1 MIQDAFVRL
10 RAKQL
15 YWQGYP
21 PAEIARLMGISQ
33 NTIYSWKKRDEW
45 DETPPVARVT
55 QSIDAR
61 LVQLTGKPDKT
72 GGDFKEIDLLTR
84 QLKKLSDGQPGD
96 ANGTKKPR
104 KRKLKN
110 HFTEE
115 QITALREKVMGSL
128 AVHQRDWYD
137 ALAVCEAADCRNRMI
152 LKSRQIGA
160 TWYFAR
166 EALLRALRDTVEYS
180 YQRNQIFLS
189 ASRRQAYQFK
199 GVIQRLA
206 EEVGVEL
213 KGGDKIVL
221 SNGAELHFL
230 GTSAA
235 SAQSYT
241 GHLYFDEFFWVA
253 NFIKLRKVAAA
264 MATLTGLTRTY
275 FSTPSSE
282 THEAYQ
288 FWTGDRWNE
297 KRAKSQR
304 QSFDVTWKTLNS
316 GLLCPDKTW
325 RQIVTIQDV
334 IDKGWKLTRL
344 DEIQDENSED
354 EFRNLYMCEFVR
366 DGESAFSLN
375 SLIGCG
381 VDGYD
386 DWPDWKP
393 FAPRPVGN
401 RPVWVGYDANGST
414 GNGDSGALCVVVP
427 PAVPGGRFRTIETIQ
442 VRGLEFEEQA
452 RVIEDIT
459 LKYNVQ
465 HVGIDVTGG
474 NGDAVYQIVKKF
486 FPAAVPYNFTLAS
499 KRALVMKMLQVIRAG
514 RWEYDRGERELVT
527 AFNAIRKTKTQ
538 GGFITYDTDRSRGVS
553 HGDLAWANM
562 LAVINEPLGD
572 DDGAVKSFVMEF

>member
-1 MIQDAFVRL
+1 MIQDAFVRQ

-21 PAEIARLMGISQ
+21 PAEIARLMGINQ
-33 NTIYSWKKRDEW
+33 NTIYAWKKRDEW
-45 DETPPVARVT
+45 DETPPVQRVS
-55 QSIDAR
+55 QSMDAR
-61 LVQLTGKPDKT
+61 LIQLTDKKDKT

-84 QLKKLSDGQPGD
+84 QLKKLSDGQPAG
-96 ANGTKKPR
+96 AGTGKKTR

-115 QITALREKVMGSL
+115 QIVALREKILDSL
-128 AVHQRDWYD
+128 SWHQRGWY
-137 ALAVCEAADCRNRMI
+137 EQRHHRNRMI

-166 EALLRALRDTVEYS
+166 EALLDALRDDVKYP

-189 ASRRQAYQFK
+189 ASRRQAHQFR
-199 GVIQRLA
+199 GFIQKMA
-206 EEVGVEL
+206 EEVDVEL

-235 SAQSYT
+235 TAQSYT
-241 GHLYFDEFFWVA
+241 GNLKFDEFFWVS
-253 NFIKLRKVAAA
+253 NFTNLRKVAGA
-264 MATLTGLTRTY
+264 MATLKGLTRTY
-275 FSTPSSE
+275 FSTPSGE
-282 THEAYQ
+282 THEAYP

-297 KRAKSQR
+297 KRPKAQR
-304 QSFDVTWKTLNS
+304 KAFDVGWKTLNS

-325 RQIVTIQDV
+325 RQIVTLKDV
-334 IDKGWKLTRL
+334 IDHGWEYTDLE
-344 DEIQDENSED
+344 EIQDENSED

-366 DGESAFSLN
+366 DGESAFNLN
-375 SLIGCG
+375 ALIGCG

-386 DWPDWKP
+386 EWPDWKP
-393 FAPRPVGN
+393 FASRPMGN
-401 RPVWVGYDANGST
+401 RPVWIGYDANGSS
-414 GNGDSGALCVVVP
+414 GNGDSGAISVVVP
-427 PAVPGGRFRTIETIQ
+427 PLVPGGKFRTVETEQ

-452 RVIEDIT
+452 KVIENFT
-459 LKYNVQ
+459 FKYNVQ

-474 NGDAVYQIVKKF
+474 NGEAVYQRVKKF
-486 FPAAVPYNFTLAS
+486 FPMAMPYTMSMTS
-499 KRALVMKMLQVIRAG
+499 KRALVLKMLQLIRAG
-514 RWEYDRGERELVT
+514 RWEYDRSERALIN
-527 AFNAIRKTKTQ
+527 AFNSVRKVKTP

-562 LAVINEPLGD
+562 LAIINEPLGQES
-572 DDGAVKSFVMEF
+572 GSGGFAMEF

>member
-1 MIQDAFVRL
+1 MIQDAFVRQ

-21 PAEIARLMGISQ
+21 PAEIARLMGINQ

-45 DETPPVARVT
+45 DETPPVQRVS
-55 QSIDAR
+55 QSMDAR
-61 LVQLTGKPDKT
+61 LIQLTDKKDKT

-84 QLKKLSDGQPGD
+84 QLKKLSDGQQAETG
-96 ANGTKKPR
+96 AGKKPR

-115 QITALREKVMGSL
+115 QIVALREKILDSL
-128 AVHQRDWYD
+128 SWHQRGWY
-137 ALAVCEAADCRNRMI
+137 EQRHHRNRMI

-166 EALLRALRDTVEYS
+166 EALLDALRDDVKYP

-189 ASRRQAYQFK
+189 ASRRQAHQFR
-199 GVIQRLA
+199 GFIQRVA
-206 EEVGVEL
+206 EEVDVEL

-235 SAQSYT
+235 TAQSYT
-241 GHLYFDEFFWVA
+241 GNLKFDEFFWVS
-253 NFIKLRKVAAA
+253 NFTNLRKVAGA
-264 MATLTGLTRTY
+264 MATLKGLTRTY
-275 FSTPSSE
+275 FSTPSGE
-282 THEAYQ
+282 THEAYP

-297 KRAKSQR
+297 KRTKAQR
-304 QSFDVTWKTLNS
+304 KAFDVGWKTLNS

-325 RQIVTIQDV
+325 RQIVTLKDV
-334 IDKGWKLTRL
+334 IENGWEYTDLE
-344 DEIQDENSED
+344 EIQDENSED

-366 DGESAFSLN
+366 DGESAFNLN
-375 SLIGCG
+375 ALIGCG
-381 VDGYD
+381 ADGYD
-386 DWPDWKP
+386 EWPDWKP
-393 FAPRPVGN
+393 FASRPMGN
-401 RPVWVGYDANGST
+401 RPVWIGYDANGSS
-414 GNGDSGALCVVVP
+414 GNGDSGAICVVVP
-427 PAVPGGRFRTIETIQ
+427 PLVPGGKFRTVETEQ

-452 RVIEDIT
+452 KVIENFT

-474 NGDAVYQIVKKF
+474 NGEAVYQIVKKF
-486 FPAAVPYNFTLAS
+486 FPMAMPYTMSMTS
-499 KRALVMKMLQVIRAG
+499 KRALVLKMLQLIRAG
-514 RWEYDRGERELVT
+514 RWEYDRSERALIN
-527 AFNAIRKTKTQ
+527 AFNSVRKVKTP
-538 GGFITYDTDRSRGVS
+538 GGFITYDTDRSRGIS

-562 LAVINEPLGD
+562 LAIINEPLGQES
-572 DDGAVKSFVMEF
+572 GSGGFAMEF

>member
-45 DETPPVARVT
+45 DETPPIARVT

-160 TWYFAR
+160 TWYFAQ
-166 EALLRALRDTVEYS
+166 EALLRALRDTVEYP

-297 KRAKSQR
+297 KRQKSKR
-304 QSFDVTWKTLNS
+304 QEFDVSWKALNS

-474 NGDAVYQIVKKF
+474 NGDGVYQIVKKF

-538 GGFITYDTDRSRGVS
+538 AGFITYDTDRSRGVS

-572 DDGAVKSFVMEF
+572 DDGAVKSLVMEF

>member
-1 MIQDAFVRL
+1 MIQDTFVRQ

-84 QLKKLSDGQPGD
+84 QLKKLSDGQPVD

-115 QITALREKVMGSL
+115 QIIALREKVMGSL

-160 TWYFAR
+160 TWYFAQ
-166 EALLRALRDTVEYS
+166 EALLRALRDTVEYP

-297 KRAKSQR
+297 KRQKSKR
-304 QSFDVTWKTLNS
+304 QEFDVSWKALNS

-427 PAVPGGRFRTIETIQ
+427 PAVPGGRFRTIETKQ

-514 RWEYDRGERELVT
+514 RWEYDRSERELVT

-572 DDGAVKSFVMEF
+572 DDGAVKSLVMEF

>member
-1 MIQDAFVRL
+1 MIQDTFVRL

-84 QLKKLSDGQPGD
+84 QLKKLSDGQPTD
-96 ANGTKKPR
+96 VNGTKKPR

-115 QITALREKVMGSL
+115 QITALREKVMSSL
-128 AVHQRDWYD
+128 AAHQRDWYD
-137 ALAVCEAADCRNRMI
+137 ALAVCEAADCRNRII

-160 TWYFAR
+160 TWYFAQ
-166 EALLRALRDTVEYS
+166 EALLRALRDTVEYP

-199 GVIQRLA
+199 GIIQKLA

-235 SAQSYT
+235 TAQSYT

-282 THEAYQ
+282 THEAYP

-297 KRAKSQR
+297 KRTKSQR
-304 QSFDVTWKTLNS
+304 QSFDVSWKTLNS
-316 GLLCPDKTW
+316 GLICPDKTW

-393 FAPRPVGN
+393 FAPRPIGN

-427 PAVPGGRFRTIETIQ
+427 PAVSGGKFRTIETCQ

-465 HVGIDVTGG
+465 HIGIDVTGG
-474 NGDAVYQIVKKF
+474 NGDGVYQIVKKF
-486 FPAAVPYNFTLAS
+486 FPAAVPYNFTMAS
-499 KRALVMKMLQVIRAG
+499 KRALVMKMLQVMRAG

-527 AFNAIRKTKTQ
+527 AFNAVRKTKTQ

-572 DDGAVKSFVMEF
+572 EDGAVKSLVMEF

>member
-21 PAEIARLMGISQ
+21 PAEISRLTGISQ

-61 LVQLTGKPDKT
+61 LVQLTSKPDKT

-84 QLKKLSDGQPGD
+84 QLKKLSDGQTCEAAG
-96 ANGTKKPR
+96 GKKTR

-110 HFTEE
+110 HFTDE

-128 AVHQRDWYD
+128 AAHQRDWYD
-137 ALAVCEAADCRNRMI
+137 ALAICEAADCRNRMI

-160 TWYFAR
+160 TWYFAQ
-166 EALLRALRDTVEYS
+166 EALLRALRDTVEHP

-199 GVIQRLA
+199 GVIQKLA

-375 SLIGCG
+375 LLIGCG

-427 PAVPGGRFRTIETIQ
+427 PAVPGGRFRTIETRQ
-442 VRGLEFEEQA
+442 VQGLEFEEQA

-465 HVGIDVTGG
+465 HIGIDVTGG

-486 FPAAVPYNFTLAS
+486 FPAAVPYNFTMAS

-527 AFNAIRKTKTQ
+527 AFNAVRKIKTQ

-562 LAVINEPLGD
+562 LAIINEPLGD
-572 DDGAVKSFVMEF
+572 EDGAVKSLVMEF

>member
-1 MIQDAFVRL
+1 MIQDAFVRQ

-21 PAEIARLMGISQ
+21 PAEIARLMGINQ

-45 DETPPVARVT
+45 DETPPVQRVS
-55 QSIDAR
+55 QSMDAR
-61 LVQLTGKPDKT
+61 LIQLTDKKDKT

-84 QLKKLSDGQPGD
+84 QLKKLSDGQQAETG
-96 ANGTKKPR
+96 AGKKPR

-115 QITALREKVMGSL
+115 QIVALREKILDSL
-128 AVHQRDWYD
+128 SWHQRGWY
-137 ALAVCEAADCRNRMI
+137 EQRHHRNRMI

-166 EALLRALRDTVEYS
+166 EALLDALRDDVKYP

-189 ASRRQAYQFK
+189 ASRRQAHQFR
-199 GVIQRLA
+199 GFIQRVA
-206 EEVGVEL
+206 EEVDVEL

-235 SAQSYT
+235 TAQSYT
-241 GHLYFDEFFWVA
+241 GNLKFDEFFWVS
-253 NFIKLRKVAAA
+253 NFTNLRKVAGA
-264 MATLTGLTRTY
+264 MATLKGLTRTY
-275 FSTPSSE
+275 FSTPSGE
-282 THEAYQ
+282 THEAYP

-297 KRAKSQR
+297 KRTKAQR
-304 QSFDVTWKTLNS
+304 KAFDVGWKTLNS

-325 RQIVTIQDV
+325 RQIVTLKDV
-334 IDKGWKLTRL
+334 IENGWEYTDLE
-344 DEIQDENSED
+344 EIQDENSED

-366 DGESAFSLN
+366 DGESAFNLN
-375 SLIGCG
+375 ALIGCG
-381 VDGYD
+381 ADGYD
-386 DWPDWKP
+386 EWPDWKP
-393 FAPRPVGN
+393 FASRPMGN
-401 RPVWVGYDANGST
+401 RPVWIGYDANGSS
-414 GNGDSGALCVVVP
+414 GNGDSGAICVVVP
-427 PAVPGGRFRTIETIQ
+427 PLVPGGKFRTVETEQ

-452 RVIEDIT
+452 KVIENFSF
-459 LKYNVQ
+459 KYNVQ

-474 NGDAVYQIVKKF
+474 NGEAVYQIVKKF
-486 FPAAVPYNFTLAS
+486 FPMAMPYTMSMTS
-499 KRALVMKMLQVIRAG
+499 KRALVLKMLQLIRAG
-514 RWEYDRGERELVT
+514 RWEYDRSERALIN
-527 AFNAIRKTKTQ
+527 AFNSVRKVKTP

-562 LAVINEPLGD
+562 LAIINEPLGQES
-572 DDGAVKSFVMEF
+572 GSGGFAMEF

>member
-1 MIQDAFVRL
+1 MIQDAFVRQ

-21 PAEIARLMGISQ
+21 PAEIARLMGINQ

-45 DETPPVARVT
+45 DETPPVQRVS
-55 QSIDAR
+55 QSMDAR
-61 LVQLTGKPDKT
+61 LIQLTDKKDKT

-84 QLKKLSDGQPGD
+84 QLKKLSDGQQAETG
-96 ANGTKKPR
+96 AVKKPR

-115 QITALREKVMGSL
+115 QIVALREKILDSL
-128 AVHQRDWYD
+128 SWHQRGWY
-137 ALAVCEAADCRNRMI
+137 EQRHHRNRMI

-166 EALLRALRDTVEYS
+166 EALLDALRDDVKYP

-189 ASRRQAYQFK
+189 ASRRQAHQFR
-199 GVIQRLA
+199 GFIQRVA
-206 EEVGVEL
+206 EEVDVEL

-235 SAQSYT
+235 TAQSYT
-241 GHLYFDEFFWVA
+241 GNLKFDEFFWVS
-253 NFIKLRKVAAA
+253 NFTNLRKVAGA
-264 MATLTGLTRTY
+264 MATLKGLTRTY
-275 FSTPSSE
+275 FSTPSGE
-282 THEAYQ
+282 THEAYP

-297 KRAKSQR
+297 KRTKAQR
-304 QSFDVTWKTLNS
+304 KAFDVGWKTLNS

-325 RQIVTIQDV
+325 RQIVTLKDV
-334 IDKGWKLTRL
+334 IENGWEYTDLE
-344 DEIQDENSED
+344 EIQDENSED

-366 DGESAFSLN
+366 DGESAFNLN
-375 SLIGCG
+375 ALIGCG
-381 VDGYD
+381 ADGYD
-386 DWPDWKP
+386 EWPDWKP
-393 FAPRPVGN
+393 FASRPMGN
-401 RPVWVGYDANGST
+401 RPVWIGYDANGSS
-414 GNGDSGALCVVVP
+414 GNGDSGAICVVVP
-427 PAVPGGRFRTIETIQ
+427 PLVPGGKFRTVETEQ

-452 RVIEDIT
+452 KVIENFSF
-459 LKYNVQ
+459 KYNVQ

-474 NGDAVYQIVKKF
+474 NGEAVYQIVKKF
-486 FPAAVPYNFTLAS
+486 FPMAMPYTMSMTS
-499 KRALVMKMLQVIRAG
+499 KRALVLKMLQLIRAG
-514 RWEYDRGERELVT
+514 RWEYDRSERALIN
-527 AFNAIRKTKTQ
+527 AFNSVRKVKTP

-562 LAVINEPLGD
+562 LAIINEPLGQES
-572 DDGAVKSFVMEF
+572 GSGGFAMEF